1 MPANDDAPTNG
12 RRKTRKERT
21 KRANGQGSIY
31 QRADGMWVGAAY
43 VLMPDGSTKRRPV
56 YGKSEEIVRG
66 KLTEL
71 QANSD
76 QGIPADATGWTVGR
90 FLLAWLD
97 GTVKPN
103 RQPNTYVTYEKAV
116 RIYLV
121 PGLGKKRLNK
131 LTAAEVRQFI
141 RRLENTCLCCERGRD
156 AARPVGERR
165 CCAVGRCCERR
176 PSKRQVQV
184 VHAVLRN
191 ALQAAVREE
200 LIRRNVAKLVQVS
213 TPRYGIDRGLT
224 VDQAHMLLDAA
235 TGDRLYALLVLALFL
250 GMRRGELL
258 GLQWSDIDKE
268 RETLTIRHTLQR
280 VGGEL
285 RLLPPKTDDSER
297 TLPLLG
303 LVADALTE
311 HRKLQDAERE
321 TAGTRWVNTGHVF
334 TTKIGTPIEP
344 DNLRRFWMPLRRAA
358 GLDSVVFHG
367 LRHTCVTL
375 LLDLGVPPHIVRDIA
390 GHSAIEVTMTIYAHA
405 SMGEKRRALGKLD
418 GHLTNPRP

>member
-1 MPANDDAPTNG
+1 MPSNNGQANG
-12 RRKTRKERT
+12 RRKERT

-31 QRADGMWVGAAY
+31 QRADGLWVGAAY
-43 VLMPDGSTKRRPV
+43 VLMPDGTTKRRPA

-76 QGIPADATGWTVGR
+76 QGIPADATGWTVER
-90 FLLAWLD
+90 FLTVWLAQ
-97 GTVKPN
+97 TVKPN

-131 LTAAEVRQFI
+131 LTAADVRQFI
-141 RRLENTCLCCERGRD
+141 RRMESTCLCCARGRD
-156 AARPVGERR
+156 KARPQEERR
-165 CCAVGRCCERR
+165 CCAVDRCCKRL

-213 TPRYGIDRGLT
+213 SPRYGVDRGLT
-224 VDQAHMLLDAA
+224 VDQAHKLLDAA
-235 TGDRLYALLVLALFL
+235 AGDRLYTLLVLALFL

-258 GLQWSDIDKE
+258 GLQWSDIDTD
-268 RETLTIRHTLQR
+268 RETLTVRHTLLR

-285 RLLPPKTDDSER
+285 RLFPPKTEDSER

-303 LVADALTE
+303 LVADALAE
-311 HRKLQDAERE
+311 HRKFQNAERVA
-321 TAGTRWVNTGHVF
+321 AGERWVTTDHVF

-344 DNLRRFWMPLRRAA
+344 DNLRRFWMPLRCAA
-358 GLDSVVFHG
+358 GLDGVVFHG

-418 GHLTNPRP
+418 THLTDPRP

>member
-1 MPANDDAPTNG
+1 MSETSG
-12 RRKTRKERT
+12 RRRERK

-43 VLMPDGSTKRRPV
+43 VLMPDGSTRRRPV
-56 YGKSEEIVRG
+56 YGSSEDVIRK

-71 QANSD
+71 QSNSD
-76 QGIPADATGWTVGR
+76 QGIPADATGWTVEK
-90 FLLAWLD
+90 FLTVWLAQ
-97 GTVKPN
+97 TVKPN

-131 LTAAEVRQFI
+131 LTAADVRQFI
-141 RRLENTCLCCERGRD
+141 RRMENTCLCCARGRD
-156 AARPVGERR
+156 EARPEGERR
-165 CCAVGRCCERR
+165 CCALGRCCERR

-200 LIRRNVAKLVQVS
+200 LVRRNVAKLVQVS

-224 VDQAHMLLDAA
+224 VDQAHTLLDAA
-235 TGDRLYALLVLALFL
+235 AGDRLYALLVLALFL

-258 GLQWSDIDKE
+258 GLQWSDIDEE
-268 RETLTIRHTLQR
+268 RKTLTVRHTLQR

-285 RLLPPKTDDSER
+285 RLLPPKTEDSER

-321 TAGTRWVNTGHVF
+321 AAGKRWVKSGHVF
-334 TTKIGTPIEP
+334 TTRIGTAIEP
-344 DNLRRFWMPLRRAA
+344 DNLRRFWLPLRQAA
-358 GLDSVVFHG
+358 GLDGVVFHG

-375 LLDLGVPPHIVRDIA
+375 LLDLGVPPHIVREIA

-418 GHLTNPRP
+418 KRLTGPARGTKRD

>member
-1 MPANDDAPTNG
+1 MLDP
-12 RRKTRKERT
+12 KTSIS
-21 KRANGQGSIY
+21 AVSGS
-31 QRADGMWVGAAY
+31 ADGAAY
-43 VLMPDGSTKRRPV
+43 VLMPDGTTKRRPV

-76 QGIPADATGWTVGR
+76 QGIPADATGWTVER
-90 FLLAWLD
+90 YLTAWLAQ
-97 GTVKPN
+97 TVKPN

-121 PGLGKKRLNK
+121 PGLGKKRLNR
-131 LTAAEVRQFI
+131 LTGADVRQFI
-141 RRLENTCLCCERGRD
+141 RRTESTCRCCARGVD
-156 AARPVGERR
+156 KARPEGERR
-165 CCAVGRCCERR
+165 CCDRL

-213 TPRYGIDRGLT
+213 TPRYGVDRGLT
-224 VDQAHMLLDAA
+224 VEQAHQLLDAA
-235 TGDRLYALLVLALFL
+235 AGGRLYALLVLALFL

-258 GLQWSDIDKE
+258 GLQWSDIDSE
-268 RETLTIRHTLQR
+268 RETLTVRHTLLR

-285 RLLPPKTDDSER
+285 RLCPPKTEDSER

-303 LVADALTE
+303 LVADALAE
-311 HRKLQDAERE
+311 HRKLQDAERDA
-321 TAGTRWVNTGHVF
+321 AGDAWVQTGHVF

-344 DNLRRFWMPLRRAA
+344 DNLRRFWMPLRRAV
-358 GLDSVVFHG
+358 GLDGVVFHG

-418 GHLTNPRP
+418 GHLTEPRP

>member
-1 MPANDDAPTNG
+1 MPSNTNG
-12 RRKTRKERT
+12 PSNGRRKERT

-31 QRADGMWVGAAY
+31 QRGDGLWVGAAY
-43 VLMPDGSTKRRPV
+43 VLMPDGTTKRRPV

-76 QGIPADATGWTVGR
+76 QGIPADATGWTVEQY
-90 FLLAWLD
+90 LTAWLAQ
-97 GTVKPN
+97 TVKPN

-121 PGLGKKRLNK
+121 PGLGKKRLNR
-131 LTAAEVRQFI
+131 LTAADVRQFI
-141 RRLENTCLCCERGRD
+141 RRTESTCRCCARGVD
-156 AARPVGERR
+156 KARPEKERR
-165 CCAVGRCCERR
+165 CCAVGRCCNRL

-213 TPRYGIDRGLT
+213 TPRYGVDRGLT
-224 VDQAHMLLDAA
+224 VEQAHALLDAA
-235 TGDRLYALLVLALFL
+235 AGDRLYALLVLALFL

-258 GLQWSDIDKE
+258 GLQWSDIDTE
-268 RETLTIRHTLQR
+268 RETLTIRHTLLR

-285 RLLPPKTDDSER
+285 RLCPPKTEDSER

-303 LVADALTE
+303 LVADALAE

-321 TAGTRWVNTGHVF
+321 AAGDAWVQTGHVF

-344 DNLRRFWMPLRRAA
+344 DNLRRFWMPLRRAV
-358 GLDSVVFHG
+358 GLDGVVFHG

-418 GHLTNPRP
+418 GHLTDPRG

>member
-1 MPANDDAPTNG
+1 MPSNNGSANG
-12 RRKTRKERT
+12 RRKERT

-31 QRADGMWVGAAY
+31 QRADGLWVGAAY
-43 VLMPDGSTKRRPV
+43 VLMPDGTTKRRPV

-66 KLTEL
+66 KLTAL

-76 QGIPADATGWTVGR
+76 QGIPADATGWTVER
-90 FLLAWLD
+90 FLTVWLAQ
-97 GTVKPN
+97 TVKPN

-121 PGLGKKRLNK
+121 PGLGKKRLNR
-131 LTAAEVRQFI
+131 LTAADVRQFI
-141 RRLENTCLCCERGRD
+141 RRMESTCLCCARGRD
-156 AARPVGERR
+156 KARPEEARR
-165 CCAVGRCCERR
+165 CCAVDRCCKRL

-213 TPRYGIDRGLT
+213 SPRYGVDRGLT
-224 VDQAHMLLDAA
+224 VDQAHKLLDAA
-235 TGDRLYALLVLALFL
+235 AGGRLYALLALALFL

-258 GLQWSDIDKE
+258 GLQWSDIDTE
-268 RETLTIRHTLQR
+268 RETLTVRHTLLR

-285 RLLPPKTDDSER
+285 RLCPPKTEDSER

-303 LVADALTE
+303 LVADALAE
-311 HRKLQDAERE
+311 HRKLQDAERAA
-321 TAGTRWVNTGHVF
+321 AGERWVTTDHVF

-344 DNLRRFWMPLRRAA
+344 DNLRRFWLPLRCAV
-358 GLDSVVFHG
+358 GLDGVVFHG

-418 GHLTNPRP
+418 THLTDPRP